1 MVVLIWCLLAAGL
14 ATQFP
19 RLHDELSGA
28 GWEALGS
35 ESVDVRAAVEE
46 DFDVPSSYAVLAV
59 VQSDAGAENARDT
72 AIRRASAVL
81 RADPA
86 IAGVSSPKAL
96 GTISPD
102 GRTAIVVGR
111 AGAGTA
117 EMVRAAD
124 RLRDRLGEIDVP
136 GARVMRTGLPAQ
148 WADFNDNH
156 GREAQKAELIAL
168 PVTMVILLLAFGSL
182 AAAGLPL
189 LLTVIGLS
197 ISGGLLVALAAFGE
211 LSIWSQNFASIF
223 TLALGIDYALFIVM
237 RFRAALRP
245 GIPTTSAVATT
256 MDTAGKAVL
265 FSGLTVL
272 STLMVILV
280 VPNTMLRSVAIGI
293 LISVSLVLAMVLTL
307 LPVVLNRL
315 GHGIDRF
322 PLPWRKAGSAH
333 RSQRLAAWGAQLWAH
348 PLRYGV
354 PAVVLMLALT
364 SPALGMKVGVPDLGL
379 LPADAPA
386 RTGAEAA
393 RTAFGP
399 GALGPVQVIG
409 PASETARIIEAFRT
423 QPALGPASQPASDGD
438 GNVLVQAP
446 LTAVRTSDDAGRAV
460 ASLRAAIPAQASVG
474 GVVAEVKD
482 FQDAVNRITPYAL
495 GVMLLLAF
503 ALMLVAFQAPVVALL
518 ATASSA
524 LSTGAAFGVTV
535 LIFQE
540 GHLSGLFG
548 FQPQGFIDF
557 WVPLLFFAMIFAI
570 TMDYTVFL
578 LSATRE
584 HWDNTGD
591 ARAAVIESVARS
603 GPVIIAAA
611 SVMVGVFFSFTVADS
626 LAAKECGAVLG
637 IAVLLDAFL
646 VRLLVL
652 PVALR
657 LLGPLA
663 WRQPVWLGRILPSV
677 SFGHGEQSDPE
688 HGPGPET
695 PLTTHTR
702 TTAR

>member
-1 MVVLIWCLLAAGL
+1 MVVLVWCLLAAGL

-46 DFDVPSSYAVLAV
+46 DFDVPSSYAILAV
-59 VQSDAGAENARDT
+59 VRGDVGAESARDT
-72 AIRRASAVL
+72 AIRRAAAVL

-86 IAGVSSPKAL
+86 VAGVSSPRTL

-111 AGAGTA
+111 AGANTA

-124 RLRDRLGEIDVP
+124 RLRDRLGKIDVP

-156 GREAQKAELIAL
+156 GREAKKAELIAL

-197 ISGGLLVALAAFGE
+197 ISGGVLVALAALGE

-237 RFRAALRP
+237 RFRAALHP
-245 GIPTTSAVATT
+245 GVPTASAVATT

-315 GHGIDRF
+315 GTGIDRF
-322 PLPWRKAGSAH
+322 SLPGRRAGSAH
-333 RSQRLAAWGAQLWAH
+333 RSRRLAAWGARLWTH

-354 PAVVLMLALT
+354 PAVALMLALA

-379 LPADAPA
+379 LPTDAPA
-386 RTGAEAA
+386 RTGADAA

-409 PASETARIIEAFRT
+409 PVRETARIIEALRT
-423 QPALGPASQPASDGD
+423 QPALGPASQPVSDGS

-446 LTAVRTSDDAGRAV
+446 LIAVRTADDAGRAV
-460 ASLRAAIPAQASVG
+460 ASLRAVLPPQASVG

-495 GVMLLLAF
+495 GAMLLLAF

-535 LIFQE
+535 LIFQD
-540 GHLSGLFG
+540 GHLAGLFG
-548 FQPQGFIDF
+548 FQSQGFIDF

-570 TMDYTVFL
+570 SMDYTVFL

-591 ARAAVIESVARS
+591 ARTAVIESVARS

-663 WRQPVWLGRILPSV
+663 WRQPAWLGRVLPSV

-688 HGPGPET
+688 PHPVLES
-695 PLTTHTR
+695 PLTTQTR
-702 TTAR
+702 TTTR